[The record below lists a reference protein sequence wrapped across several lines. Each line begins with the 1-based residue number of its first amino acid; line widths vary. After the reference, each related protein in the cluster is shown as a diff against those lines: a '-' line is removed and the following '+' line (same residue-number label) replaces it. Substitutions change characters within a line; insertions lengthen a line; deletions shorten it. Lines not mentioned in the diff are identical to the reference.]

1 MNEMTYNEWLEK
13 ELNIYKR
20 ENKLLYEKQE
30 MFDDI
35 YRTIESNSKKLQD
48 KNKQILKW
56 AYSLE
61 KENKE
66 LKEELNT
73 YTPNE
78 VYKIVKENK
87 QLKKELFNLYLKHY
101 N

>member
-20 ENKLLYEKQE
+20 
-30 MFDDI
+30 
-35 YRTIESNSKKLQD
+35 
-48 KNKQILKW
+48 
-56 AYSLE
+56 
-61 KENKE
+61 ENKE

-87 QLKKELFNLYLKHY
+87 QLKSDINYHFNLKMEYLLENQKLKQELFDIYKEK
-101 N
+101 

>member
-1 MNEMTYNEWLEK
+1 MTYNEWLETEVSRLERGNK
-13 ELNIYKR
+13 ILLDKANILETILNEVRDNELETR
-20 ENKLLYEKQE
+20 
-30 MFDDI
+30 
-35 YRTIESNSKKLQD
+35 D

-87 QLKKELFNLYLKHY
+87 QLKQELFNLYLKHY